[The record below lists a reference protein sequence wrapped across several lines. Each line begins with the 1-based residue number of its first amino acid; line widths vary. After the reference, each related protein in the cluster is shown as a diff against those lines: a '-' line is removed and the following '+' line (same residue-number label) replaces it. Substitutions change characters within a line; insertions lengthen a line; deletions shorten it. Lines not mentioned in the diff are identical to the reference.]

1 MPEVNVEI
9 NGRKYRMACE
19 EGQQKHLIGLA
30 KRFDAHVEGL
40 KGAVGEIGDTRLT
53 VMAGIAVLDELA
65 EAEKR
70 IKALEGEVSLLT
82 QAGQEVALEYA
93 ADLARQS
100 PQAIRMLKF
109 AFNLADDGLAGQQV
123 FAGEA
128 TRLAYMTDEAVE
140 GKEAFLEKRDP
151 DWSQFPYYF

>member
-30 KRFDAHVEGL
+30 RRFDAQVEGI
-40 KGAVGEIGDTRLT
+40 KGAVGDIGDTRLT

-70 IKALEGEVSLLT
+70 IAALQAEIKDLT
-82 QAGQEVALEYA
+82 V
-93 ADLARQS
+93 
-100 PQAIRMLKF
+100 
-109 AFNLADDGLAGQQV
+109 AGQQL
-123 FAGEA
+123 AGEMDA
-128 TRLAYMTDEAVE
+128 LEQRFSGKLEQAARSLEIVAGVLDETALIPQ
-140 GKEAFLEKRDP
+140 K
-151 DWSQFPYYF
+151 